1 MNRMN
6 ELFACKLCWKI
17 AASVFALIFA
27 VESVILVPSAQR
39 FERGLLAQRTNEA
52 IIAIE
57 PTLAAS
63 DYGTRAPI
71 LSEGLA
77 HSVGQY
83 GILGILLA
91 GSSVERLAAAGDL
104 DGLERQ
110 LEHASPMG
118 AGGTRS
124 ADGGW
129 MDVAWPSRNGL
140 KVAVRID
147 TSEVSGE
154 VFAYVLHIAGLV
166 TIIVL
171 VVTAGTMLVLHRLVL
186 RPVLRLRESSLAAG
200 ADPDDAARLVVPST
214 RRDELGELIAA
225 HNGDGIRDA
234 LACGTCC
241 GLARR

>member
-1 MNRMN
+1 
-6 ELFACKLCWKI
+6 
-17 AASVFALIFA
+17 
-27 VESVILVPSAQR
+27 
-39 FERGLLAQRTNEA
+39 
-52 IIAIE
+52 
-57 PTLAAS
+57 
-63 DYGTRAPI
+63 
-71 LSEGLA
+71 
-77 HSVGQY
+77 
-83 GILGILLA
+83 
-91 GSSVERLAAAGDL
+91 
-104 DGLERQ
+104 
-110 LEHASPMG
+110 
-118 AGGTRS
+118 
-124 ADGGW
+124 